1 MNIFVTSSNQKQC
14 AEMLDDKRLQ
24 KMILESAQM
33 LSAALHRHGG
43 TAPYK
48 VSHKN
53 HPCTL
58 WTGDTR
64 ENFMWHLVLLSEM
77 HQEYVWRRNKTH
89 KSYND
94 CYHVFQEQLAVI
106 PGGPL
111 TPFANC
117 SLFKEINVFDAY
129 KMTMLEKWKNDK
141 ITPKWTNRSRP
152 DWSV

>member
-1 MNIFVTSSNQKQC
+1 MNIFVISPNQQDC

-43 TAPYK
+43 NPPYK
-48 VSHKN
+48 LSHKN

-58 WTGDTR
+58 WTGDSK
-64 ENFMWHLVLLSEM
+64 ENYIWHLGLLQAM
-77 HQEYVWRRNKTH
+77 HDEYVSRRAKTH
-89 KSYND
+89 KSYID
-94 CYHVFQEQLAVI
+94 CFQTLKDQACLI
-106 PGGPL
+106 PQYDL

-117 SLFKEINVFDAY
+117 SLFKGMDVFEAY
-129 KMTMLEKWKNDK
+129 RMTMIEKWKNDK
-141 ITPKWTNRSRP
+141 IAPKWSNRSRP